1 MHGGHGY
8 ASRQRRRHSHK
19 RGGGGGNTSPIL
31 LVSTGGCVIPCTYFY
46 VRGRHTASNN
56 PFKIFFLMERKY
68 YNFKLYSLLKMQTL
82 VCGFIK
88 HKSKRICVYSVEIL
102 LTTGPYMNQPT
113 RLTAS

>member
-19 RGGGGGNTSPIL
+19 RGGGGGDTSPVL

-56 PFKIFFLMERKY
+56 PFQIFFFKGKEILQLQM
-68 YNFKLYSLLKMQTL
+68 KLYSSLKMHT
-82 VCGFIK
+82 I
-88 HKSKRICVYSVEIL
+88 SV
-102 LTTGPYMNQPT
+102 
-113 RLTAS
+113 